1 MTIYG
6 WVILAVIIA
15 IVLIAAGIWFV
26 RAFYRRSSKEIAFV
40 RTGFG
45 GQKVV
50 IDGAVFVFPI
60 FHDITEVH
68 LNTLRLSV
76 VREKEKALISKDR
89 MRVDVAVDFYI
100 RICKDVESVSIAAQ
114 TLGRK
119 TGRPDELR
127 EMMEGKFVDA
137 LRTTAAGMTL
147 EMLHERRSE
156 FVRSVGEAVAESLS
170 KNGIELESASLSDL
184 DQTDMEYFNPSN
196 AFDAEGLTR
205 LTDEIEQ
212 RKKTRNDIEQDTL
225 IQIRTKN
232 LEAEKLS
239 LEIERESEY
248 ARLAQEQEL
257 EFRRAGQQADLMRER
272 SEQKREGE
280 IANIM
285 ANEQMEKARIA
296 SKRQLEQDRIEQQR
310 DIEAMEIER
319 RKTVELAEHSRVI
332 AVAQSSEAETA
343 ARAKADEARAGAI
356 AAEEAIFTARE
367 KAQAERKKQVELI
380 HTALEA
386 EKDQLRRNTHIATE
400 KAVAAE
406 QAEITRIEAEAF
418 TVAEETRSR
427 AFQIR
432 NQVQSEGVRLMAE
445 ANNIAS
451 PEARTSALRL
461 KLLEKLDSIIR
472 ESVKP
477 MEKIEGIKVV
487 HLDGLMATTGG
498 GSGGSPDG
506 EGGLT
511 DRLVSSALRYRVQAP
526 IVDQLMSEIGIDLG
540 DPSKI
545 AHLLDE
551 IKKKSPKGEEET

>member
-6 WVILAVIIA
+6 WVILVVVTTIIVIAV
-15 IVLIAAGIWFV
+15 GIWFM
-26 RAFYRRSSKEIAFV
+26 RSFYRRSSKEIAFV
-40 RTGFG
+40 RTGLG

-50 IDGAVFVFPI
+50 IDGACFVFPI
-60 FHDITEVH
+60 FHDVTEVY

-76 VREKEKALISKDR
+76 VRDKEDALISKDR

-100 RICKDVESVSIAAQ
+100 RVRKDPESVTVAAQ

-119 TGRPDELR
+119 TGKPDELR
-127 EMMEGKFVDA
+127 EMMSGKFVDA
-137 LRTTAAGMTL
+137 LRATAAGMNL
-147 EMLHERRSE
+147 EMLHEERSR
-156 FVRSVGEAVAESLS
+156 FVQSVGQAVAESLT
-170 KNGIELESASLSDL
+170 KNGFELESASLIDL

-196 AFDAEGLTR
+196 AVDAEGLTH

-232 LEAEKLS
+232 LETEQLS
-239 LEIERESEY
+239 LDIERESEY
-248 ARLAQEQEL
+248 ARLAQEKEL
-257 EFRRAGQQADLMRER
+257 EFRRAAQQADLVRER
-272 SEQKREGE
+272 AERKRD
-280 IANIM
+280 AQVADIM
-285 ANEQMEKARIA
+285 ANEQIEKSRIA
-296 SKRQLEQDRIEQQR
+296 SDLQLKQDRIEQER

-319 RKTVELAEHSRVI
+319 RKSIELAEHTRIV

-343 ARAKADEARAGAI
+343 ARARADTERAKAI
-356 AAEEAIFTARE
+356 HAEEAIFTARE
-367 KAQAERKKQVELI
+367 TAQADRKKQVELI
-380 HTALEA
+380 LTALA
-386 EKDQLRRNTHIATE
+386 VEKDQLRQNTRISTE

-406 QAEITRIEAEAF
+406 QAEIARIEAEAF
-418 TVAEETRSR
+418 AESEKTRSK
-427 AFQIR
+427 AWQVR

-461 KLLEKLDSIIR
+461 RLVDKLDAIIR

-487 HLDGLMATTGG
+487 HLDGLTTPTGG
-498 GSGGSPDG
+498 GSSDS

-511 DRLVSSALRYRVQAP
+511 DRLVSSALRYRAQAP
-526 IVDQLMSEIGIDLG
+526 IVDALLDEIGIDAGDPTKIARLLG
-540 DPSKI
+540 D
-545 AHLLDE
+545 L
-551 IKKKSPKGEEET
+551 KKDHPKEDKET

>member
-6 WVILAVIIA
+6 GIILVVIIA
-15 IVLIAAGIWFV
+15 IILVALGIWFI
-26 RAFYRRSSKEIAFV
+26 RSFYRRSSKEIAFV
-40 RTGFG
+40 RTGLG

-50 IDGAVFVFPI
+50 IDDAAFVFPI
-60 FHDITEVH
+60 FHDVTDVH

-76 VREKEKALISKDR
+76 MRDKENALISKDR

-100 RICKDVESVSIAAQ
+100 RVQKEVDSVTVAAQ

-119 TGRPDELR
+119 TGKPDELR

-137 LRTTAAGMTL
+137 LQATAAGMTL
-147 EMLHERRSE
+147 ETLHEERSQ
-156 FVRSVGEAVAESLS
+156 FVQAVGQTVADSLT
-170 KNGIELESASLSDL
+170 KNGFELESASLINL

-232 LEAEKLS
+232 LETEKLS
-239 LEIERESEY
+239 LDIERESEY
-248 ARLAQEQEL
+248 ARLAQEKEL
-257 EFRRAGQQADLMRER
+257 EFRRAQQQTDLARER
-272 SEQKREGE
+272 AERKREAQVAD
-280 IANIM
+280 IV
-285 ANEQMEKARIA
+285 ANEEIEKSRIA
-296 SKRQLEQDRIEQQR
+296 SERQLQQDRIEQQR

-319 RKTVELAEHSRVI
+319 RKSIELAEHARTI
-332 AVAQSSEAETA
+332 AVAESSEAETV
-343 ARAKADEARAGAI
+343 ARAKADEGRAAAI
-356 AAEEAIFTARE
+356 SAEEAIFTARE
-367 KAQAERKKQVELI
+367 KAQADRKKQVELI
-380 HTALEA
+380 LTALEV
-386 EKDQLRRNTHIATE
+386 EKDQLRQKTRIATE

-406 QAEITRIEAEAF
+406 RADIARIEADAF
-418 TVAEETRSR
+418 AAAEETRSK
-427 AFQIR
+427 AYQIR
-432 NQVQSEGVRLMAE
+432 HQVESEGVRLMAE

-461 KLLEKLDSIIR
+461 RLVEKLESIIR

-487 HLDGLMATTGG
+487 HLDGLTVPTGG
-498 GSGGSPDG
+498 RTPDG

-511 DRLVSSALRYRVQAP
+511 DRLVSSALRYRAQAP
-526 IVDQLMSEIGIDLG
+526 LLDHLLGEIGIDAG

-545 AHLLDE
+545 AQLLAELQKDR
-551 IKKKSPKGEEET
+551 PKEAKED